1 MNNNIII
8 PLSASNNNIIPR
20 RYNAPRLPFV
30 PPIQITRPNE
40 PTLSASA
47 LPAQNR
53 SYLSVPS
60 SASASSSASA
70 LAANV
75 NNTMIESMPMFTS
88 SKKKTRTPEIN
99 GGRKGYKKSKKSKKS
114 KRRTSKKTRTSR
126 KY

>member
-8 PLSASNNNIIPR
+8 PFSANNNNIIPR

-40 PTLSASA
+40 PTLSASSLGYA

-60 SASASSSASA
+60 LSVPSLSAAASLS
-70 LAANV
+70 AANV
-75 NNTMIESMPMFTS
+75 NNPIIESMPMRTS
-88 SKKKTRTPEIN
+88 SKKKVRTPEIN
-99 GGRKGYKKSKKSKKS
+99 GGYKKSKKS